1 MAVSAII
8 PSVCKVFSD
17 TLVLVN
23 YLVTSGER
31 GVKGRVF
38 SLSWRSKYGTGAER
52 GKEMFAHDFKRSI
65 EIKQVLQKILEASWI
80 RSKREKVYEEAS
92 EERHF
97 RSKRAKMA

>member
-8 PSVCKVFSD
+8 PSVRKIFSD
-17 TLVLVN
+17 TLVLVK

-52 GKEMFAHDFKRSI
+52 GKEISSEVAEHFGWCTTLLPSYPDGLKL
-65 EIKQVLQKILEASWI
+65 VLS
-80 RSKREKVYEEAS
+80 Y
-92 EERHF
+92 
-97 RSKRAKMA
+97 M